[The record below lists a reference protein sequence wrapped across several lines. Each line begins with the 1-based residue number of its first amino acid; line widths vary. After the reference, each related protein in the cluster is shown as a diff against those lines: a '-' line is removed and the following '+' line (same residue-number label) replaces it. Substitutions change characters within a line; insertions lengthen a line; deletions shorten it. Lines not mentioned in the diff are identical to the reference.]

1 MDLKLRD
8 KLALVTG
15 STKGI
20 GLAIATALAVEGAR
34 VIVNGRTEQSVSAA
48 QAQIHERVPKAAL
61 QGFPGDLA
69 TAAAAA
75 QLVTRFPGEMIHYGM
90 TKTA

>member
-20 GLAIATALAVEGAR
+20 GLAIATALASEGAR
-34 VIVNGRTEQSVSAA
+34 VIVNGRSEESVASALV
-48 QAQIHERVPKAAL
+48 QIRKKLSEAKVE
-61 QGFPGDLA
+61 GFAGDLPP
-69 TAAAAA
+69 
-75 QLVTRFPGEMIHYGM
+75 QPPPPSW
-90 TKTA
+90 